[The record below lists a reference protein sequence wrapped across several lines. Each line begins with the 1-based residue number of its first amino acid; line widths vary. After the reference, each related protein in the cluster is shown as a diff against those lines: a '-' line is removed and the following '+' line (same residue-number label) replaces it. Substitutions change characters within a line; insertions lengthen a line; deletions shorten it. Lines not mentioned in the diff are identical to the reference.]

1 MKRIIVGLL
10 VVLIILGLFGCGS
23 IYNSI
28 PEETNSVTA
37 DSQQSAAPSDAEE
50 ADRADKEVYYTV
62 GMHIILPYWQ
72 DHRLGLETAAKELGV
87 DVVFTGENG
96 NNALRQ
102 VDIFNQV
109 VDKHPAGILVSP
121 IDKEM
126 MVEPINAAMAQGI
139 PVVCIDTDSPDSN
152 RLTYFGTDNYQSGY
166 LAAEIIGDGID
177 GAGDVG
183 VLTIPGIYSLD
194 QRLKGFTDCI
204 AEKYP
209 GISIVSIM
217 NDEADP
223 SKAANIA
230 GNMFREF
237 PTIVGVFGTDA
248 ASGVGAAIALR
259 ENNKLG
265 IVKVVAFDKDS
276 AVLDL
281 VEEGL
286 IEATL
291 VQRTFTMSYYGLK
304 FLYDYNHNR
313 VKMLTNDSSIS
324 PLPNIVDTGIIV
336 VTKDNV
342 ASFR

>member
-1 MKRIIVGLL
+1 MKRIIVGFLVLL
-10 VVLIILGLFGCGS
+10 NIISLFGCGS
-23 IYNSI
+23 IYNDI
-28 PEETNSVTA
+28 PETIN
-37 DSQQSAAPSDAEE
+37 EE
-50 ADRADKEVYYTV
+50 ATTEQAAADQAAAATDGPSEEVYYTV

-72 DHRLGLETAAKELGV
+72 DHRLGLEAAGKELGV
-87 DVVFTGENG
+87 KVVFTGENG

-109 VDKHPAGILVSP
+109 VESNPAGILVSP

-126 MVEPINAAMAQGI
+126 MVGPINAAMAKGI

-166 LAAEIIGDGID
+166 LAAKIIGEGIN
-177 GAGDVG
+177 GVGDVG
-183 VLTIPGIYSLD
+183 ILTIPGIYSLD
-194 QRLKGFTDCI
+194 QRVKGFTDCI

-209 GISIVSIM
+209 GITVVSIM

-223 SKAANIA
+223 SKAVNIA
-230 GNMFREF
+230 SNMFKEF

-265 IVKVVAFDKDS
+265 TVKVVAFDKDS

-281 VEEGL
+281 VKEGL

-342 ASFR
+342 DSFR

>member
-1 MKRIIVGLL
+1 MKRIIVGFL
-10 VVLIILGLFGCGS
+10 VVLNIFYLFGCGS
-23 IYNSI
+23 IYNDI
-28 PEETNSVTA
+28 PETISEEATSDQPTA
-37 DSQQSAAPSDAEE
+37 DQAAAQSVGSSE
-50 ADRADKEVYYTV
+50 EVYYTV

-72 DHRLGLETAAKELGV
+72 DHRLGLEAAGKELGV
-87 DVVFTGENG
+87 KVVFTGENG

-109 VDKHPAGILVSP
+109 VESNPAGILVSP

-126 MVEPINAAMAQGI
+126 MVGPINAAMAKGI

-166 LAAEIIGDGID
+166 LAAKIIGEGIQ

-183 VLTIPGIYSLD
+183 ILTIPGIYSLD
-194 QRLKGFTDCI
+194 QRVKGFTDCI

-209 GISIVSIM
+209 GITVVSIM

-230 GNMFREF
+230 GNMFKEF

-265 IVKVVAFDKDS
+265 TVKVVAFDKDS

-281 VEEGL
+281 VKEGL

-313 VKMLTNDSSIS
+313 VNMLTNDSSIS

-342 ASFR
+342 DSFR

>member
-1 MKRIIVGLL
+1 MKRIIVGFLVLL
-10 VVLIILGLFGCGS
+10 NIFCLIGCGS
-23 IYNSI
+23 IYNDI
-28 PEETNSVTA
+28 PEPANEEQT
-37 DSQQSAAPSDAEE
+37 SQQAQADQIATATDDPSV
-50 ADRADKEVYYTV
+50 EVYYTV

-72 DHRLGLETAAKELGV
+72 DHRLGLEAAGEELGV
-87 DVVFTGENG
+87 KVVFTGENG

-109 VDKHPAGILVSP
+109 VDSNPAGILVSP

-126 MVEPINAAMAQGI
+126 MVGPINAAMAKGI

-152 RLTYFGTDNYQSGY
+152 RLTYFGTDNYKSGY
-166 LAAEIIGDGID
+166 LAAEIIGKGIQ
-177 GAGDVG
+177 GTGDVG
-183 VLTIPGIYSLD
+183 ILTIPGIYSLD
-194 QRLKGFTDCI
+194 QRVKGFTDCI

-209 GISIVSIM
+209 GITVVSIM

-230 GNMFREF
+230 SNMFKEF

-265 IVKVVAFDKDS
+265 TVKVVAFDKDS

-281 VEEGL
+281 VQEGL

-291 VQRTFTMSYYGLK
+291 VQRTYTMSYYGLK

-336 VTKDNV
+336 VTQDNV
-342 ASFR
+342 DSFR

>member
-1 MKRIIVGLL
+1 MKRIIVGFLVLL
-10 VVLIILGLFGCGS
+10 NIFFLFGCGS
-23 IYNSI
+23 IYNDI
-28 PEETNSVTA
+28 PETIN
-37 DSQQSAAPSDAEE
+37 EE
-50 ADRADKEVYYTV
+50 ATTEQAAADQAAAATDVSSEEVYYTV

-72 DHRLGLETAAKELGV
+72 DHRLGLEAAAKELGV
-87 DVVFTGENG
+87 NVVFTGENG

-109 VDKHPAGILVSP
+109 VESNPAGILVSP

-126 MVEPINAAMAQGI
+126 MVGPINAAMAKGI

-166 LAAEIIGDGID
+166 LAAEIIGEGIN

-183 VLTIPGIYSLD
+183 ILTIPGIYSLD
-194 QRLKGFTDCI
+194 QRVKGFTDCI

-209 GISIVSIM
+209 GITVVSIM

-230 GNMFREF
+230 SNMFKEF

-259 ENNKLG
+259 ENSKLG
-265 IVKVVAFDKDS
+265 TVKVVAFDKDS

-291 VQRTFTMSYYGLK
+291 VQRTYTMSYYGLK

-313 VKMLTNDSSIS
+313 VKHADKRFLHQSRCPILSIPASSW
-324 PLPNIVDTGIIV
+324 
-336 VTKDNV
+336 
-342 ASFR
+342 